1 LVSGLSIE
9 HRHPA
14 SARRCPLRRIAEGA
28 GFTLLELLVVIAVIG
43 ILLAISLPAL
53 SAARRSAERAR
64 ELIALRT
71 LSGAWNQ
78 YALDSAGVL
87 LPGYRSGL
95 PAFDANHDAIAAQT
109 IGVAANRWIW
119 RLAPYLG
126 HDIGELFVG
135 DHARVLAS
143 LERTDL
149 SNYLYQSS
157 VYPSFGLNS
166 VWIGGDENFGGFNSA
181 FEATF
186 GRFYAT
192 RLGEIAR
199 PAETIVF
206 TSARSTGDGTAE
218 GLDGEVEGY
227 FRVRSPRFTQRVWAD
242 AYLEGDP
249 NSFGNISARHAR
261 EVAVGFAD
269 GHSETRAPEALDDMR
284 LWAPAATAPDWQL
297 TPGGG

>member
-1 LVSGLSIE
+1 MT
-9 HRHPA
+9 A
-14 SARRCPLRRIAEGA
+14 TRRCPLRRFAEAA
-28 GFTLLELLVVIAVIG
+28 GFTLLELLVVVAVIG

-71 LSGAWNQ
+71 LAGAWNQ
-78 YALDSAGVL
+78 YALDSAGML

-95 PAFDANHDAIAAQT
+95 PAFDAGHESIAAQT
-109 IGVAANRWIW
+109 IGVAANRWVW

-135 DHARVLAS
+135 SHARVLAA
-143 LERTDL
+143 LERTDQ

-166 VWIGGDENFGGFNSA
+166 VWLGGDENFGGFNSA
-181 FEATF
+181 FESTF

-192 RLGEIAR
+192 RLGEIER
-199 PAETIVF
+199 PAETLVF
-206 TSARSTGDGTAE
+206 ASARSTGDGTGD

-227 FRVRSPRFTQRVWAD
+227 FRVRSPRFTARVWTD
-242 AYLEGDP
+242 AYLDSDP
-249 NSFGNISARHAR
+249 NSFGNLSARHSR

-284 LWAPAATAPDWQL
+284 LWAPAANRPDWQL
-297 TPGGG
+297 TPSGG

>member
-1 LVSGLSIE
+1 MHAISPPV
-9 HRHPA
+9 H
-14 SARRCPLRRIAEGA
+14 SARRCPLRRIAEAA
-28 GFTLLELLVVIAVIG
+28 GFTLLELLVVVAVIA

-64 ELIALRT
+64 ELLALRS

-78 YALDSAGVL
+78 YALDSAGIL
-87 LPGYRSGL
+87 LPGYKSGL

-109 IGVAANRWIW
+109 IGVAANRWVW

-126 HDIGELFVG
+126 HEIGELFVG
-135 DHARVLAS
+135 DHARVLAA
-143 LERTDL
+143 LERTDQ

-181 FEATF
+181 FESTF

-199 PAETIVF
+199 PAETLVF
-206 TSARSTGDGTAE
+206 ASARSTGDATGE

-227 FRVRSPRFTQRVWAD
+227 FRVRSPRYTQRVWSAT
-242 AYLEGDP
+242 YLEGDP
-249 NSFGNISARHAR
+249 NSFGNLSARHSR

-269 GHSETRAPEALDDMR
+269 GHSETRTPESLDDMR
-284 LWAPAATAPDWQL
+284 LWSPSATAPDWQL